1 MNELRKRS
9 PDAQIILGATLLYV
23 VNSFFDWQQYCASF
37 GGTAPAR
44 GGASG
49 TASVSSPRL
58 FAIALLIWE
67 INRMLK
73 LAKVPI
79 DQALVSV
86 GAAVTLLV
94 LTVLTFLVNNE
105 FRHWPQWVGLILS
118 IVIVVMAVRR
128 GRSEGVQMPTADSIK
143 AMGGGTRAEPRQE
156 PPTGPEPALR
166 LSRVHRPR
174 DRPGDRRPRARPH
187 REPPGPIRARPPR
200 REKQAR
206 SRRKPERR

>member
-1 MNELRKRS
+1 MNELRKLS

-23 VNSFFDWQQYCASF
+23 VNSFLDWQQYCASF
-37 GGTAPAR
+37 GGNSACAGR
-44 GGASG
+44 SEWHGIGVVA
-49 TASVSSPRL
+49 AL

-73 LAKVPI
+73 LAEVPI

-143 AMGGGTRAEPRQE
+143 AMGGGTAAAGATTGAAPPPAEPS
-156 PPTGPEPALR
+156 A
-166 LSRVHRPR
+166 
-174 DRPGDRRPRARPH
+174 
-187 REPPGPIRARPPR
+187 PPGATAGGPTAGEPTAGTGDPGETPPGGAAG
-200 REKQAR
+200 EKP
-206 SRRKPERR
+206 PEA